1 MDFREYRVLKEDGEI
16 VISGTIHEPVHWDFS
31 ISMCEDDVAGIARIA
46 TRRATVGLL
55 LRALFRR
62 KKRSH
67 WAEPRKE
74 HIAKVKARIK
84 EADDKRAEEAAA
96 EKAKAKAA
104 SETAS
109 ESTDENAG
117 ENADENADESTAETP
132 KRRGLFRRP
141 EPPDAPAVGD
151 NGAADAQPVA
161 ASPLAA
167 GSSPL

>member
-16 VISGTIHEPVHWDFS
+16 IIVGTIHEPVHWDFS

-104 SETAS
+104 SENAS
-109 ESTDENAG
+109 EHGSESGDE
-117 ENADENADESTAETP
+117 TAAERPSETTEQTP

-141 EPPDAPAVGD
+141 ETPDAPAAGD
-151 NGAADAQPVA
+151 NGAAHAQPDD